1 MAGKI
6 VSFFREF
13 VLIFSIILTIIGLG
27 IFSFGLSGMFFKDIP
42 KNMIGLSKN
51 TEGIFEWSLYFVIIG
66 FIILAIGLWYLY
78 TFFKN
83 RKFILEEIETNKR
96 SELLKRH
103 GELKTTVKHMPK
115 KYQQMLKEKEKELRI
130 K

>member
-27 IFSFGLSGMFFKDIP
+27 ILSFGLMGMLFEDIP
-42 KNMIGLSKN
+42 KNMLNMTKN
-51 TEGIFEWSLYFVIIG
+51 TEGILEWSLYFVIIG
-66 FIILAIGLWYLY
+66 FIILAVGLWYLY

-103 GELKTTVKHMPK
+103 SELKTTVKHMPK